1 MKKDTTLQEEVKNI
15 ITEKKDIFTK
25 NSKFNELLNEYL
37 DKFGNRAIYELKL
50 ESLTLKENPIF
61 LLEMIYSLSLKNN
74 ENSNIYITPTSE
86 TLDIDSGSPT
96 TEEINVISEADSNTA
111 PYINLD

>member
-1 MKKDTTLQEEVKNI
+1 MYKRQAKGWYKGTTNKQNILNKNEQKLVDIIVK
-15 ITEKKDIFTK
+15 
-25 NSKFNELLNEYL
+25 
-37 DKFGNRAIYELKL
+37 YE
-50 ESLTLKENPIF
+50 
-61 LLEMIYSLSLKNN
+61 KNN
-74 ENSNIYITPTSE
+74 ENSSIYITTTNE